1 MSFNFKF
8 CFPMFCRYL
17 GCARIASCKLSESL
31 EMHKHSVGLE
41 GLDLSS
47 QLLFGA
53 SRRLA
58 ALGDVAHC
66 CCWSPL
72 PSFFLPSFYKM
83 IERGSLGIQNLLLQM
98 THEVVW
104 EDMALL
110 WRSRAFNMP
119 SLCTNRTLILPLPPK
134 HFFLSSLVFVFL
146 FGCSPFLPL
155 CVRGPLL
162 SSGPS
167 TFAVYSSCL
176 CSPALLCLSGHSW
189 QASFHMIYFIQK

>member
-1 MSFNFKF
+1 MQAQVERFADVLSGTYSSYLKMISRLEGRVKVKCNQCVVNTAASCLSISSFVSQCSADN
-8 CFPMFCRYL
+8 L

-83 IERGSLGIQNLLLQM
+83 IERGSSAIQNLLLQM
-98 THEVVW
+98 THEVV
-104 EDMALL
+104 
-110 WRSRAFNMP
+110 
-119 SLCTNRTLILPLPPK
+119 
-134 HFFLSSLVFVFL
+134 
-146 FGCSPFLPL
+146 
-155 CVRGPLL
+155 
-162 SSGPS
+162 
-167 TFAVYSSCL
+167 
-176 CSPALLCLSGHSW
+176 
-189 QASFHMIYFIQK
+189 